1 MKFIGS
7 GLRRWE
13 KAKWG
18 GEFLGSDKKQNGQT
32 HTSFTLVDIGQL
44 TFTNYK

>member
-13 KAKWG
+13 KAK
-18 GEFLGSDKKQNGQT
+18 QNGEENFWDQIKSKMDR
-32 HTSFTLVDIGQL
+32 HILLLHWWI
-44 TFTNYK
+44 